1 MSFERTEA
9 ELGLLL
15 ATMQNLPQDW
25 HEVYEQIRL
34 KLNE

>member
-25 HEVYEQIRL
+25 HEVTSRYD
-34 KLNE
+34 